1 VEGCGEGDEEGDV
14 IGVKKIHRFIGAYD
28 LRATEIVLEDAA
40 ARQIGSV
47 LKMRAGESVLLC
59 DGKKQEAEYRIT
71 KVIKNKIALL
81 RAGEIREI
89 KTEPETVV
97 TLYAA
102 ILKRESFEWAVQKAV
117 ECGVTRIVP
126 LVTRRTIKKDVKQ
139 ERLQEIAKE
148 AAEQSGRGI
157 VPAVSEPMSLAEAI
171 KDARQNEK
179 NYFFD
184 VGTGEGSLKRATS
197 VGLFIGPEGGWD
209 EEEISLAKKTGLVP
223 ASLGPRVLRGETAVA
238 IAAYLMTM

>member
-1 VEGCGEGDEEGDV
+1 
-14 IGVKKIHRFIGAYD
+14 VKKIHRFIGAYD
-28 LRATEIVLEDAA
+28 LRATEIVLEDAN
-40 ARQIGSV
+40 ARQIGAV
-47 LKMRAGESVLLC
+47 LKMKTGERVMLC
-59 DGKKQEAEYRIT
+59 DGKGHEAEY
-71 KVIKNKIALL
+71 
-81 RAGEIREI
+81 EILKLGKGSVGLAQVDGVHEVEV
-89 KTEPETVV
+89 EPEIEV

-126 LVTRRTIKKDVKQ
+126 LVTRRTVKKDVKQ

-157 VPAVSEPMSLAEAI
+157 VPDVSEPMSLTEAL
-171 KDARQNEK
+171 KDAKQNEK

-184 VGTGEGSLKRATS
+184 VDAGEGSLKPSAT

-209 EEEISLAKKTGLVP
+209 EEEISTAKKAGLIP
-223 ASLGPRVLRGETAVA
+223 ASLGPRVLRGETAVTVA
-238 IAAYLMTM
+238 VFLTQSPTL